1 MGTSFHNYWRPSAQ
15 TLRPPNLTQVATVHC
30 RGPTL
35 RGPGVPR
42 QQQSRLSTA
51 RPTALDPHQLPSSSS
66 THHSPPL
73 THTRKLRQTPK
84 RMGGIAR
91 DKGRIFIPKKL
102 ALPDPSAPMIVSD
115 IGSPYTSGPRPYTS
129 SYNPFSTLHMCH
141 RLPERRRSLANPAPR
156 STLEG
161 EFAGPAGP
169 NPQLCAHQP
178 GEDWQPDFSHVPR
191 HKSFPYLLASVDTFT
206 RWIGAFSIPRDTAEA
221 AATIALQHIIPRFG
235 LPRTLPSDNGPASS
249 PASPS
254 KSPRA

>member
-91 DKGRIFIPKKL
+91 DTGRIFIPKKL

-115 IGSPYTSGPRPYTS
+115 IRQALHVGPKALTPVPTTPFPPSTCATGYRRGAEVLQTLLHGQRSRGNSQARRGPIPSSAHTNLARTGSLTFPTCHAI
-129 SYNPFSTLHMCH
+129 NPFPTC
-141 RLPERRRSLANPAPR
+141 
-156 STLEG
+156 
-161 EFAGPAGP
+161 
-169 NPQLCAHQP
+169 
-178 GEDWQPDFSHVPR
+178 
-191 HKSFPYLLASVDTFT
+191 
-206 RWIGAFSIPRDTAEA
+206 
-221 AATIALQHIIPRFG
+221 
-235 LPRTLPSDNGPASS
+235 
-249 PASPS
+249 
-254 KSPRA
+254 

>member
-15 TLRPPNLTQVATVHC
+15 TLTPPNLTEVATVHC

-35 RGPGVPR
+35 QGPGVPR

-102 ALPDPSAPMIVSD
+102 ALPDHSAPMIVSD
-115 IGSPYTSGPRPYTS
+115 IRQSLHVGPKALHQFLQPLFHPPHVRQVTGEAPKSCKPCSTVNARGGIRRP
-129 SYNPFSTLHMCH
+129 
-141 RLPERRRSLANPAPR
+141 
-156 STLEG
+156 G
-161 EFAGPAGP
+161 
-169 NPQLCAHQP
+169 
-178 GEDWQPDFSHVPR
+178 
-191 HKSFPYLLASVDTFT
+191 
-206 RWIGAFSIPRDTAEA
+206 GA
-221 AATIALQHIIPRFG
+221 Q
-235 LPRTLPSDNGPASS
+235 S
-249 PASPS
+249 PALRTPTW
-254 KSPRA
+254 RGLAA